1 VFANS
6 KFYAPSILTNTY
18 DYLLKDETNN
28 MTTKTLTKQSAKDKQ
43 AEKEALAKQDE
54 KAESER
60 YAKISL
66 SASFMSA
73 AISDSFTSALLP
85 DAKMADVA
93 SALGDKVTTIQNGDM
108 KPIEAMLIGQAQA
121 LQTMF
126 VTLGRMA
133 AGKTSLPQYTAF
145 MNMAFK
151 AQSQS
156 RATIQALTELKY
168 PKQATFVKQANIAGG
183 NQQVNNSNASDINAP
198 IRAPAPAHA
207 KTIEHKPNELLSEM
221 NNATMD
227 SSGTTTTSD
236 TDKAMAT
243 VAT

>member
-1 VFANS
+1 
-6 KFYAPSILTNTY
+6 
-18 DYLLKDETNN
+18 
-28 MTTKTLTKQSAKDKQ
+28 MTTKTDVKTERAKK
-43 AEKEALAKQDE
+43 AALAKQDE
-54 KAESER
+54 IAESER

-73 AISDSFTSALLP
+73 AIADSFTSALLP
-85 DAKMADVA
+85 DAKLADVA
-93 SALGDKVTTIQNGDM
+93 SELGDKISIIQNGNM

-133 AGKTSLPQYTAF
+133 TTKTDLQHYTAF
-145 MNMAFK
+145 MNMALK

-183 NQQVNNSNASDINAP
+183 NQQVNNGQVTDKP
-198 IRAPAPAHA
+198 TTTHAHA
-207 KTIEHKPNELLSEM
+207 HARVIENQPNELLSEM
-221 NNATMD
+221 NNAILD
-227 SSGTTTTSD
+227 TSR
-236 TDKAMAT
+236 TAATSRNDKAMAT

>member
-1 VFANS
+1 M
-6 KFYAPSILTNTY
+6 
-18 DYLLKDETNN
+18 KDETNN

-43 AEKEALAKQDE
+43 AEKDALAKQD
-54 KAESER
+54 KQAESER

-85 DAKMADVA
+85 DAKLADVA

-133 AGKTSLPQYTAF
+133 AGKTSLPQYVAF
-145 MNMAFK
+145 MNMALK

-168 PKQATFVKQANIAGG
+168 PKQATFVKQANISQGH
-183 NQQVNNSNASDINAP
+183 QQVNNGSLPTSTH
-198 IRAPAPAHA
+198 APAHA
-207 KTIEHKPNELLSEM
+207 RIIENPHNELLEAQH
-221 NNATMD
+221 NEWLDNGTAATP
-227 SSGTTTTSD
+227 SATNQ
-236 TDKAMAT
+236 AMAT